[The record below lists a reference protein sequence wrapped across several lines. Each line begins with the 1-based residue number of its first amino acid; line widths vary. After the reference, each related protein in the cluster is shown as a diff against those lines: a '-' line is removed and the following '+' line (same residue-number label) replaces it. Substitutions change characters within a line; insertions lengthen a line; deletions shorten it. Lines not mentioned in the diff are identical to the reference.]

1 MKTILLLLALVC
13 GIAVGVEQSH
23 AYFIDLSPG
32 SGDMRHSAEGK
43 RLLALGMAALEKG
56 DFAEAAE
63 RFQKSAA
70 DNPRSPFPYLGLADV
85 ARAQNDV
92 PGIGRQLDKAL
103 ETAPEEP
110 AVHLALARYHFIRA
124 EYPAAEASLLEA
136 LELEPEFVKARLEL
150 ATLYAATIPDP
161 VKSEKLFMEVL
172 AQEPENTGAL
182 FGLGNL
188 LGGQGRMSEAERHLR
203 EAARLRQR
211 DARPY
216 LALAALHARM
226 KDYEKAAAVYGEALT
241 VDAESNDAQ
250 FGRAQARLAM
260 GRKDEA
266 LADCRVVLRRQPENP
281 GALFISSMIYLERKQ
296 WDEAEKGFREV
307 VRLDPDNG
315 WARNNR
321 AWLIAERGKNL
332 AEART
337 HAAKAVE
344 IQADNAQFRDTYGTI
359 LAKSGDRQGAAMQFE
374 LAAQAAPNSSAAWYR
389 LGEAREATG
398 ETGDARKAYQQAVKI
413 GGGGDPFARR
423 AGERLAALKQ

>member
-70 DNPRSPFPYLGLADV
+70 DNPRSPFPYLGLAHV

-188 LGGQGRMSEAERHLR
+188 LGGQEI
-203 EAARLRQR
+203 
-211 DARPY
+211 
-216 LALAALHARM
+216 
-226 KDYEKAAAVYGEALT
+226 
-241 VDAESNDAQ
+241 
-250 FGRAQARLAM
+250 GRAS
-260 GRKDEA
+260 
-266 LADCRVVLRRQPENP
+266 CR
-281 GALFISSMIYLERKQ
+281 ER
-296 WDEAEKGFREV
+296 V
-307 VRLDPDNG
+307 
-315 WARNNR
+315 
-321 AWLIAERGKNL
+321 
-332 AEART
+332 
-337 HAAKAVE
+337 
-344 IQADNAQFRDTYGTI
+344 
-359 LAKSGDRQGAAMQFE
+359 S
-374 LAAQAAPNSSAAWYR
+374 
-389 LGEAREATG
+389 
-398 ETGDARKAYQQAVKI
+398 
-413 GGGGDPFARR
+413 
-423 AGERLAALKQ
+423 

>member
-1 MKTILLLLALVC
+1 MKTLLLILALVC

-32 SGDMRHSAEGK
+32 SGDMHHSTEGK

-56 DFAEAAE
+56 DFREATS
-63 RFQKSAA
+63 RFEQSAD

-92 PGIGRQLDKAL
+92 PGIGRQLAKAL
-103 ETAPEEP
+103 ETAPDEP
-110 AVHLALARYHFIRA
+110 VVHLALARYHFIRA
-124 EYPAAEASLLEA
+124 EYPATELSLLKA
-136 LELEPEFVKARLEL
+136 LEFDPGFTKAKVEL
-150 ATLYAATIPDP
+150 ATLYASVIPDP
-161 VKSEKLFMEVL
+161 AKAEKLFLEVL

-216 LALAALHARM
+216 MALAALHARM

-266 LADCRVVLRRQPENP
+266 LADCRAVLRRQPDNL
-281 GALFISSMIYLERKQ
+281 GALFMASMIHLERKQ

-307 VRLDPDNG
+307 VRLDPENG
-315 WARNNR
+315 WARNNL
-321 AWLIAERGKNL
+321 AWLIAERKGEL
-332 AEART
+332 AEARM

-344 IQADNAQFRDTYGTI
+344 IQANNAQFRDTYGTV

-413 GGGGDPFARR
+413 GGGGDPFAKR